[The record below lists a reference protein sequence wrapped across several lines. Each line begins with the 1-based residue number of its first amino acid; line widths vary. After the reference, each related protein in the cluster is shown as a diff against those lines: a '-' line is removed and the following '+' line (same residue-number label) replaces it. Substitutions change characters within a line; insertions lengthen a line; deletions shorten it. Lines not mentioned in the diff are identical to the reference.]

1 MKKVVM
7 KKLGKL
13 IYTTDFDYKV
23 YALTMRDKSSSR
35 VSVEIYIVNPQEEMS
50 DIITIPR
57 KDVYTKKN
65 VFDFFYDLD
74 GEFGRDD
81 ISTIKNGVIEVLKD
95 ESCRVITQA
104 KATTKELHN
113 ALCEYIDKNKE
124 ELKDN
129 PQADIFIKDGYGFMR
144 TDCINAFLKEYKELG
159 YSKRV
164 EVLKRLKIMGALV
177 NGTSRPY
184 DISVSIGG
192 EKKHVY
198 KILLADSVS
207 EPVEEVIEI

>member
-1 MKKVVM
+1 MN
-7 KKLGKL
+7 KLGKL

-35 VSVEIYIVNPQEEMS
+35 VSVEIYIVNPQGEMS

-57 KDVYTKKN
+57 KDIYTKKT
-65 VFDFFYDLD
+65 VFHLFYDFEGD
-74 GEFGRDD
+74 FDKDD
-81 ISTIKNGVIEVLKD
+81 ISQIACAILGVIRD
-95 ESCRVITQA
+95 ESQGVVTQS
-104 KATTKELHN
+104 KATVTELHE
-113 ALCEYIDKNKE
+113 AVSEYIRVNAE
-124 ELKDN
+124 ELEDN
-129 PQADIFIKDGYGFMR
+129 PQADIFIKDGYGFMC
-144 TDCINAFLKEYKELG
+144 TDCINAFLKEHKELG

-164 EVLKRLKIMGALV
+164 EVLKRLKIMGALI

-184 DISVSIGG
+184 DISVSVGG

-207 EPVEEVIEI
+207 ETVEEVIEI